1 MRQLKISKQITQ
13 RDTLSLTKYL
23 TEVSSMESGGLSLQE
38 EADIAY
44 ELRKTKDPNR
54 QRELIHKLTEG
65 NLRFV
70 ISVAKQYQSAS
81 KKLELND
88 LIQAGNA
95 GLVKAALRF
104 DETRGFK
111 FISYAV
117 WWIRQSIM
125 QELAEVGSVVRK
137 PLNKIGLYSK
147 VSKIISELE
156 QRLQRS
162 PTDEEIA
169 AELAIMDEKMAHVT
183 GTDITELIST
193 NREAFSID
201 TFTSE
206 TDKDMRF
213 VDTMSSDGLEE
224 MERNTFRRDLFIEL
238 NVFLKTLSERD
249 QFVVKAS
256 FGIGYAQPLTLDEIA
271 KEINLTKE
279 RVRQI
284 KERAIKVL
292 RRRVSNSHLKQYL
305 K

>member
-147 VSKIISELE
+147 VSKIIAELE

-183 GTDITELIST
+183 GADIAELIST

-206 TDKDMRF
+206 TDKDIRF

-249 QFVVKAS
+249 QFIVKAS
-256 FGIGYAQPLTLDEIA
+256 FGIGYAQAWTLEEIA
-271 KEINLTKE
+271 KEISLTKE

-305 K
+305 N